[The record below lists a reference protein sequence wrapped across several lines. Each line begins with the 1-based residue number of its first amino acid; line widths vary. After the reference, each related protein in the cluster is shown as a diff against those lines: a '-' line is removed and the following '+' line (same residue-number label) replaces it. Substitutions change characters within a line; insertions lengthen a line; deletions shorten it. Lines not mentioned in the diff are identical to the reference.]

1 MQDLSDVELVDRAQ
15 NGEIDAV
22 GLLYDRHRMRIFR
35 YVRARIYDNQLA
47 QDLVGEVFLKMV
59 THLADYRATA
69 VPFSA
74 WLYRIAHNHLVNH
87 IGQKEN
93 QYQHVSLFLADD
105 HHSSREENP
114 ARLVE
119 RQLVLE
125 AVQQALAQIDETQ
138 REVIIL
144 RFLLGYSLKEVAD
157 MLDKSVAA
165 IKSQQHRGL
174 LALEVALK

>member
-1 MQDLSDVELVDRAQ
+1 MQDLSDAELVDRAQ

-22 GLLYDRHRMRIFR
+22 GLLYDRYRPRIFR
-35 YVRARIYDNQLA
+35 YVRARIYNNQLA

-59 THLADYRATA
+59 ANLADYRVTA

-93 QYQHVSLFLADD
+93 EYQHVPLVLADGY
-105 HHSSREENP
+105 SSREENP
-114 ARLVE
+114 AWLVE
-119 RQLVLE
+119 RRLALE
-125 AVQQALAQIDETQ
+125 EVQQALAQIDETQ

-144 RFLLGYSLKEVAD
+144 RFWLGFSLKEVAD
-157 MLDKSVAA
+157 MLGKTVGAV
-165 IKSQQHRGL
+165 KSQQHRGL
-174 LALEVALK
+174 LALEVAMK